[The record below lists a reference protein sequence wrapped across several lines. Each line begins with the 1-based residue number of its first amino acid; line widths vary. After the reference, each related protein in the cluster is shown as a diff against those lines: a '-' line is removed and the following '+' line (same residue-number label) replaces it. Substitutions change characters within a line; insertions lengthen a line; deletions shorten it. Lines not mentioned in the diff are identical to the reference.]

1 MKNVEITLPSNEEII
16 IQEPLGNEVNCSGI
30 YLKYYDKKQDDYKSI
45 LISDLIWNDG
55 IVKYAHTDEVYYL
68 IKGVNVVHNGLFE
81 HIASRADLAAENQ
94 KTLQRELAAKGAGLI
109 PKYAD
114 EVFSYLYKQ
123 RPTTTYQ
130 CLTSTGWHTLDN
142 GITKVYA
149 SPHAIYGTNAPTVR
163 YIPNRVHPAHKN
175 IYPSCDLS
183 TQKLMVGNMCTQ
195 SSVLLFTIGHALS
208 ALMATPLNRD
218 CLSVHWYG
226 STTSGK
232 TTTLQVAAS
241 IMGNGS
247 APNTDPDKTSVQ
259 TWNTTSNGLE
269 LLATGFNDMLL
280 AVDELGVNTGKE
292 LGQDLYKLFNGVT
305 KARMNPDGSQR
316 QQETWRVSIVSS
328 GELSTEQ
335 MMKGPNG
342 KNPIKGGQVIRC
354 NDIPADKVLVCAE
367 ENDIASYG
375 DKLKNN
381 TSQYFGAY
389 GHAMLQYLAEV
400 VNNTEKLSK
409 LEAEC
414 KSVEA
419 SILTP
424 ELSAPQKRS
433 IKRMGL
439 VKLALLKAIELGF
452 IDITEQQAHKAIM
465 DIRKQWLENSA
476 VISDLDR
483 AITKLRNFIRQNPFR
498 FQPVDKDDPNTKQCR
513 DIVGFYDKTKG
524 LYHFIPDELK
534 FFCDSH
540 RVHHKALLT
549 KLVDQGFLDRNN
561 KDNGKY
567 RNTSKRHISG
577 AGRGTYY
584 SIKTLFLDEF
594 KDDATMVVATN
605 KKEKIGGALGKA
617 LTSEC

>member
-1 MKNVEITLPSNEEII
+1 MKTVSVTLPSNEEIH
-16 IQEPLGNEVNCSGI
+16 IQEPIGNEVNRSGI
-30 YLKYYDKKQDDYKSI
+30 FLRKYDKKHDDYKSI
-45 LISDLIWNDG
+45 PISDFIWNDG
-55 IVKYAHTDEVYYL
+55 IIKYPHTDEVYYL
-68 IKGVNVVHNGLFE
+68 IKGVNVVHTGLFE

-94 KTLQRELAAKGAGLI
+94 KTLQRELAAKGAGLV

-123 RPTTTYQ
+123 RPKTIYQ
-130 CLTSTGWHTLDN
+130 CLTTTGWHTLRN
-142 GITKVYA
+142 GVTQVYA
-149 SPHAIYGTNAPTVR
+149 SPHAIYGTSDPTVR
-163 YIPNRVHPAHKN
+163 YIPNRIHPAHKN
-175 IYPSCDLS
+175 IYPNCDVA

-195 SSVLLFTIGHALS
+195 SPVLLFAIGHALS

-226 STTSGK
+226 STTNGK

-280 AVDELGVNTGKE
+280 VVDELGVNTGKE

-305 KARMNPDGSQR
+305 KARMNADGSQR
-316 QQETWRVSIVSS
+316 QQETWRVSIISS

-335 MMKGPNG
+335 MMKGANG

-354 NDIPADKVLVCAE
+354 NDIPAEKVLVCAE
-367 ENDIASYG
+367 GDDIATYG
-375 DKLKNN
+375 DHLKSNA
-381 TSQYFGAY
+381 SQYFGAY
-389 GHAMLQYLAEV
+389 GHALLQHLAEI
-400 VNNTEKLSK
+400 VNDTEKLSR
-409 LEAEC
+409 LETEC
-414 KSVEA
+414 KSAEA

-452 IDITEQQAHKAIM
+452 LDITEQQAHKAVM
-465 DIRKQWLENSA
+465 DIRKLWLENSA

-513 DIVGFYDKTKG
+513 DIVGFYDKAKG

-549 KLVDQGFLDRNN
+549 KLVDEGLLDRNN

-567 RNTSKRHISG
+567 RNTSKRSIPG

-584 SIKTLFLDEF
+584 SVKALFLDEF
-594 KDDATMVVATN
+594 VADTAISIMTN
-605 KKEKIGGALGKA
+605 KSIGTGGALGESINS
-617 LTSEC
+617 LM